1 MGGPPPNQGGQSSD
15 DKNGNPNQSRT
26 LWIGDVE
33 SWMNEG
39 HIAAQFNN
47 IATVTNVKL
56 IRDKVKGTPVG
67 YGFVEFPDWQTAR
80 DVFQT
85 LNGEEIP
92 GTNKRYF
99 KLNWA
104 SHGGGVARANN

>member
-1 MGGPPPNQGGQSSD
+1 MGGPPPNQGGAPG
-15 DKNGNPNQSRT
+15 DKNDNPTQSRT

-33 SWMNEG
+33 PSMNEG

-67 YGFVEFPDWQTAR
+67 YGFVEFADWQTAR
-80 DVFQT
+80 DVF
-85 LNGEEIP
+85 
-92 GTNKRYF
+92 
-99 KLNWA
+99 
-104 SHGGGVARANN
+104 